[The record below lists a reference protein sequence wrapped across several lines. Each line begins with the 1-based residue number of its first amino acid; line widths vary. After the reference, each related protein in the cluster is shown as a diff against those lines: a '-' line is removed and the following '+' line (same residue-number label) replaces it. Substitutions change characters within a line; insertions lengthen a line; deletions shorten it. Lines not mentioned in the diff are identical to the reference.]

1 MRSHQII
8 SGHRKGST
16 MRTTLDI
23 EDDVLLAAK
32 ERAAR
37 EKISLGQAL
46 TALARAGL
54 SSPAAPAGKTAKLRG
69 RLALLPRR
77 REIVTLAHV
86 RKVADEEG
94 V

>member
-1 MRSHQII
+1 
-8 SGHRKGST
+8 
-16 MRTTLDI
+16 MRTTVDI

-54 SSPAAPAGKTAKLRG
+54 SSGAAPAGKPARLRG
-69 RLALLPRR
+69 HLALLPRR
-77 REIVTLAHV
+77 KEIVTLAHV
-86 RKVADEEG
+86 RKVSDIEG

>member
-8 SGHRKGST
+8 QDPSKGSA

-23 EDDVLLAAK
+23 EEDVLIAAK

-37 EKISLGQAL
+37 EKISLGRAL

-54 SSPAAPAGKTAKLRG
+54 SSPAAPAGKPAKRRG

-77 REIVTLAHV
+77 KEIVTLAHV

>member
-1 MRSHQII
+1 
-8 SGHRKGST
+8 
-16 MRTTLDI
+16 MRTTIDI

-54 SSPAAPAGKTAKLRG
+54 SSPATPAGKTARLRG

-77 REIVTLAHV
+77 KEIVTLAHV

>member
-1 MRSHQII
+1 
-8 SGHRKGST
+8 

-37 EKISLGQAL
+37 EKISIGQAL

-54 SSPAAPAGKTAKLRG
+54 SAPGVPSPKRARLRG
-69 RLALLPRR
+69 RLALLPQRK
-77 REIVTLAHV
+77 EIVTLAHV
-86 RKVADEEG
+86 REVADKEG

>member
-1 MRSHQII
+1 
-8 SGHRKGST
+8 

-32 ERAAR
+32 KLASR

-54 SSPAAPAGKTAKLRG
+54 SSTAAPAGKAAKLQG
-69 RLALLPRR
+69 RLVLLPRR
-77 REIVTLAHV
+77 KEIVTLAHV